1 MNTYGTVGTES
12 YGTVP
17 TVGTSTVTELPELLP
32 GKGKERGK
40 MLARTD
46 KEA

>member
-17 TVGTSTVTELPELLP
+17 TVGTSTVGTVTELP

>member
-1 MNTYGTVGTES
+1 MNTYGTVGM
-12 YGTVP
+12 VP
-17 TVGTSTVTELPELLP
+17 TVPYLRYLLRYQYCDTELP